1 MDTKTQLLVKSL
13 PREEMLEDM
22 NMTELLT
29 IARAVT
35 GVDLSRTLDKVRV
48 VDIIDGDDVEDD
60 DQCPTMPLR
69 RSVEGFL
76 NSNLGRRFAQQLPG
90 CDTKCLSWGC
100 PAMQVV
106 VHHRALSR
114 YVV

>member
-1 MDTKTQLLVKSL
+1 MDTKTQLLVQSL
-13 PREEMLEDM
+13 PRTEMLEDL

-29 IARAVT
+29 IAKAVT
-35 GVDLSRTLDKVRV
+35 GMDLDRALDKIRIA
-48 VDIIDGDDVEDD
+48 DIIDGDDVEDED
-60 DQCPTMPLR
+60 LCPTVSLR
-69 RSVEGFL
+69 HSVETFL

-106 VHHRALSR
+106 VHHRALRR